1 MKHRLLVLI
10 IILLHLFPL
19 SAIAGSGEIVIEVR
33 ESVNV
38 NSRKVTLGEIADI
51 EAPAIIKRQLAAIDM
66 GFAPAPG
73 KSKIINGRQLE
84 SKIRSN
90 RLFLENRV
98 SPNKNSSDKK
108 TSINSSGNNS
118 SENITIIV
126 PDKIYI
132 ERSSQ
137 EVSENDLKAI
147 YEDYVSEK
155 LDGQD
160 FEINDFSVRGLEVYP
175 EGEVSISTPTSNDKE
190 IKGRVTLY
198 VKVKVDG
205 KDYGRLSLS
214 GWIDIFD
221 NVLCA
226 ARSLTRGKVLELGDV
241 NVQRV
246 NVANINGDYFNDPND
261 VVGRVLTKNAPN
273 NKAIVTNMIE
283 DAALVRKGDSVKIIA
298 ARGNLKIITIGTV
311 KSDGKMDDT
320 VQVQN
325 MTSGKV
331 INAIVTGKE
340 SVKVFY

>member
-1 MKHRLLVLI
+1 MKYKLLVLI
-10 IILLHLFPL
+10 VALLHLFPL
-19 SAIAGSGEIVIEVR
+19 SAIADSDDIVIEVR
-33 ESVNV
+33 ESVHV

-51 EAPAIIKRQLAAIDM
+51 EAPAIIKRQLSAIDM

-73 KSKIINGRQLE
+73 KTKIINGRQLE
-84 SKIRSN
+84 SKIKSN
-90 RLFLENRV
+90 RLLLENRL
-98 SPNKNSSDKK
+98 PNKNSSNKR
-108 TSINSSGNNS
+108 SSDNNS

-137 EVSENDLKAI
+137 EVSEDDLKAL

-175 EGEVSISTPTSNDKE
+175 EGEVSISTPTTNDKE
-190 IKGRVTLY
+190 FKGRITLY
-198 VKVKVDG
+198 VRVKVGG

-226 ARSLTRGKVLELGDV
+226 ARLLTRGKVLELGDV
-241 NVQRV
+241 HVQRF
-246 NVANINGDYFNDPND
+246 NIANLHGDYFNDPND
-261 VVGRVLTKNAPN
+261 VIGRVLTKNAPN
-273 NKAIVTNMIE
+273 NKAITPNMIE
-283 DAALVRKGDSVKIIA
+283 DAALVRKGDRVKIIA

-311 KSDGKMDDT
+311 KSDGKMNDT

>member
-1 MKHRLLVLI
+1 MKYRLLVLI
-10 IILLHLFPL
+10 VALLYLFPL
-19 SAIAGSGEIVIEVR
+19 SAIADSDEIVIEVR
-33 ESVNV
+33 ESVHV

-51 EAPAIIKRQLAAIDM
+51 EAPAIIKRQLSAIDM

-73 KSKIINGRQLE
+73 KTKVINGRQLE
-84 SKIRSN
+84 SKIKSN
-90 RLFLENRV
+90 RLLLENRN
-98 SPNKNSSDKK
+98 SSNKNSSNKRA
-108 TSINSSGNNS
+108 SISSFENNS

-137 EVSENDLKAI
+137 EVSEDDLKAL

-175 EGEVSISTPTSNDKE
+175 EGEVSLSTPTTNDKE
-190 IKGRVTLY
+190 FKGRITLY
-198 VKVKVDG
+198 VRVKVDG

-241 NVQRV
+241 HVQRF
-246 NVANINGDYFNDPND
+246 NIANLHGDYFNDPND
-261 VVGRVLTKNAPN
+261 VIGRVLTKNAPN
-273 NKAIVTNMIE
+273 NKAITPNMIE
-283 DAALVRKGDSVKIIA
+283 DAAIVRKGDRVKIIA

-311 KSDGKMDDT
+311 KSDGKMNDT